1 MMQTR
6 FPPSFNDNPLSYGF
20 ALFSLALITSISLA
34 YVIAAVLERSR
45 EREVNAKIRNVALPP
60 SPTGLTLLSYHRLI
74 LCGLLLTI
82 ILGAGPDVL
91 LLLAWG
97 EASDEAMWWIFQLD
111 RVCDAATII
120 PFLMSMFLTIRAE
133 RSIEHRLGLDP
144 IKIPVRP
151 TWGMVRDKLKITGAV
166 LCIAVGVTLYKAAG
180 LR

>member
-1 MMQTR
+1 MTPSR

-20 ALFSLALITSISLA
+20 ALFSLALITSIALA
-34 YVIAAVLERSR
+34 YVIAVLLERTR
-45 EREVNAKIRNVALPP
+45 EREINAAIRNPALPP
-60 SPTGLTLLSYHRLI
+60 PEHGITLLSLHRMI
-74 LCGLLLTI
+74 YCGLLSTI

-97 EASDEAMWWIFQLD
+97 EASDNAMWWIFQLD
-111 RVCDAATII
+111 RVCDAATIG
-120 PFLMSMFLTIRAE
+120 PFLMSMFLAIRAE
-133 RSIEHRLGLDP
+133 KSIEHRLGLDP
-144 IKIPVRP
+144 AVIPVRP

>member
-1 MMQTR
+1 MNPNR
-6 FPPSFNDNPLSYGF
+6 FPPSFNDNPWSYGL

-34 YVIAAVLERSR
+34 YVIGVALERWR
-45 EREVNAKIRNVALPP
+45 EREINEKIGNPAVPP
-60 SPTGLTLLSYHRLI
+60 RRHGLTLLSYHRLI
-74 LCGLLLTI
+74 LCGLLSTI

-97 EASDEAMWWIFQLD
+97 EASDDAMWWIFQID
-111 RVCDAATII
+111 RAGDAATIA
-120 PFLMSMFLTIRAE
+120 PFLISMFLTIRAE
-133 RSIEHRLGLDP
+133 RSIEHRLGVDP

>member
-1 MMQTR
+1 MTPTR
-6 FPPSFNDNPLSYGF
+6 FPPSFNDNPWSYGF
-20 ALFSLALITSISLA
+20 ALFSLALITSVSLA
-34 YVIAAVLERSR
+34 YVIGVVLERWR
-45 EREVNAKIRNVALPP
+45 EREINAKVRNAAAPP
-60 SPTGLTLLSYHRLI
+60 PRLGMTLLTYHRLI
-74 LCGLLLTI
+74 LCGLLSTI
-82 ILGAGPDVL
+82 ILGAGPDVI

-97 EASDEAMWWIFQLD
+97 EASDEAMWWIFQID
-111 RVCDAATII
+111 RVGDACTIA

-144 IKIPVRP
+144 VKIPVRP